1 MLTFAEYL
9 LFAALACVVIALISN
24 AVALTSRRRAAAP
37 ARREEALVS
46 AGVGEGTLS
55 TPSGSETIHTRRTEV
70 EDSEKPK
77 SSRGLGWYA
86 MVLEVLALALLTTY
100 LVIRMMITGHGPFA
114 NQHEFAVSFTWGI
127 LVVFVVFH
135 WRFQLRAL
143 SLVVLPVTAGL
154 LVYALALDTGV
165 RPLIP
170 ALQNN
175 LLLTLHVG
183 FAILAYGAACVSF
196 GAAVMYL
203 LHDRFRLRGLPSKE
217 TLDEIGYKAAVVTYP
232 LLTIMI
238 VLGAVW
244 ANTAWGRYWGWDPKE
259 TAAFVT
265 WLLYGAY
272 LHARVVRDWRGTRS
286 AWLLIIGFISVL
298 FAYFGNHF
306 FGGLHSY
313 A

>member
-1 MLTFAEYL
+1 MLEIAEYL
-9 LFAALACVVIALISN
+9 LMAALAFTILALVSFAVV
-24 AVALTSRRRAAAP
+24 LTSKRRAAAP
-37 ARREEALVS
+37 ASEREPAVVGAATGGRVATIATPE
-46 AGVGEGTLS
+46 GVRELRETVPEEGGTA
-55 TPSGSETIHTRRTEV
+55 PAH
-70 EDSEKPK
+70 
-77 SSRGLGWYA
+77 GLAWYA
-86 MVLEVLALALLTTY
+86 NAFLIGALILLTAY
-100 LVIRMMITGHGPFA
+100 LGIRMSITGHGPFA

-127 LVVFVVFH
+127 LLAYVVFAL
-135 WRFQLRAL
+135 RYKLRAL
-143 SLVVLPVTAGL
+143 ALVVLPVTAAL
-154 LVYALALDTGV
+154 LVYALSLDTGIK
-165 RPLIP
+165 PLIP

-183 FAILAYGAACVSF
+183 FAILSYGAACVSF
-196 GAAVMYL
+196 GAAVLYL
-203 LHDRFRLRGLPSKE
+203 LRGRITLRGLPSEE

-265 WLLYGAY
+265 WLIYGAY
-272 LHARVVRDWRGTRS
+272 LHARVVRDWRGRKA